1 MVPGSERG
9 APLLSSRE
17 PGAGQVE
24 RGKAAPRASG
34 WGWGGGGGGRRIGAR
49 ASREDGES
57 EVRVGG
63 DLGQRTCKAE
73 TLSVIAGRLWCW
85 TASILSWLGGTYSF
99 APVWRT
105 GEGAKER
112 RE

>member
-34 WGWGGGGGGRRIGAR
+34 WGWGGRGRGQKNWCPGVAGGRRERGP
-49 ASREDGES
+49 
-57 EVRVGG
+57 GG
-63 DLGQRTCKAE
+63 G
-73 TLSVIAGRLWCW
+73 
-85 TASILSWLGGTYSF
+85 
-99 APVWRT
+99 
-105 GEGAKER
+105 
-112 RE
+112 